1 MEDIDIKANRE
12 EDIIFNDQNG
22 KKLEIYDNDAT
33 TNDITTGVNIDD
45 NDASY
50 KDVASEYGAA
60 YEEDTNVNHNDKK
73 ITMTTPL

>member
-1 MEDIDIKANRE
+1 MDIKANRE

-33 TNDITTGVNIDD
+33 TNDITTGVNNDD

-60 YEEDTNVNHNDKK
+60 YEDNTNVNHNDKK
-73 ITMTTPL
+73 KQ